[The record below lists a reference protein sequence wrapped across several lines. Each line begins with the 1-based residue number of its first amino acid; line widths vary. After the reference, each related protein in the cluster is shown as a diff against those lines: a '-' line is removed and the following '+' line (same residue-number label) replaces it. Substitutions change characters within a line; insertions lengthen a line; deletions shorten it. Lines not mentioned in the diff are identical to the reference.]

1 MKRIILILVAFLFLF
16 GCGKSDKPKDQ
27 AGSVRSVVVNGATIY
42 VYNIEGHEYLGYLK
56 PNGDFSIHP
65 TYNSFLTHSGTCPN
79 PIHFPKRGTIMVTKD
94 GKSFTLPDTLVE
106 KQTFDKVG
114 NTINI
119 K

>member
-1 MKRIILILVAFLFLF
+1 MKRMILILVASLFLF
-16 GCGKSDKPKDQ
+16 GCGKNVPKDQ
-27 AGSVRSVVVNGATIY
+27 YVRSVVVNGATLY
-42 VYNIEGHEYLGYLK
+42 VYNVEGHEYLGYVK
-56 PNGDFSIHP
+56 PNGNLSIHP
-65 TYNSFLTHSGTCPN
+65 TYNSFLTHSATCPN
-79 PIHFPKRGTIMVTKD
+79 PIHDPKKGTVMVTKD